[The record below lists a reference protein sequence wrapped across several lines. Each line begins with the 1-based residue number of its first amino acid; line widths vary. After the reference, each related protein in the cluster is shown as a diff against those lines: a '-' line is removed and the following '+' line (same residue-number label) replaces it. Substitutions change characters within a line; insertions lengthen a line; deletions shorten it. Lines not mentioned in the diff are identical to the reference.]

1 MAERLYTHSR
11 NDAVR
16 EGRLDRWERS
26 REANIRCAHDI
37 DRAVFSLFFFCRYKV
52 RVQANKGRR

>member
-26 REANIRCAHDI
+26 REANIECARDI
-37 DRAVFSLFFFCRYKV
+37 DSIIAAHTKD
-52 RVQANKGRR
+52 GRL